1 MSGYEKQNW
10 PSQYSAPQGQGEY
23 QQQPPYEPQQAWGQ
37 QPYAQQQGAYQPP
50 QAYAPQ
56 QGGYP
61 ATSSYT
67 APQGFGAPP
76 PGPYGSPQP
85 QQSYGSP
92 PPPHGQY
99 GSPQVPSYGALPP
112 SQNQY
117 SSHQP
122 PPPPQGQ
129 YGAPP
134 PQGQYGSPPPQY
146 GAPPQQQQWGGAPPQ
161 GPPGGPG
168 GPEKRHSVSFT
179 FTGTKKTILNSQVMD
194 PHGKVPFNVVSDK
207 KNTTVRASN
216 GTTLAVV
223 EWNHSAPIMH
233 HGGKKLK
240 CKEWIVWNNSKK
252 VRVLTHAGKEYHWV
266 TRNETVYLEPAD
278 RPGFTILIW
287 RDPTDVVE
295 IEAFQE
301 SLVVPGLL
309 EAAIVAVVIMQSGH
323 KLGDHGGGNNQM
335 FINAIAGSIGANAA
349 F

>member
-10 PSQYSAPQGQGEY
+10 PSPYAAPQGQGEY
-23 QQQPPYEPQQAWGQ
+23 QQRPPYEPQQAWNQ
-37 QPYAQQQGAYQPP
+37 QPYGQQQGVYQPP
-50 QAYAPQ
+50 QAYPPQQ

-61 ATSSYT
+61 ATSAYT
-67 APQGFGAPP
+67 TPQGFGAPP

-85 QQSYGSP
+85 QQSYGA
-92 PPPHGQY
+92 PPHPQGQY
-99 GSPQVPSYGALPP
+99 GSPQVPPYGAPP
-112 SQNQY
+112 PAQDQY
-117 SSHQP
+117 GLHQP
-122 PPPPQGQ
+122 PPPAQSQ

-134 PQGQYGSPPPQY
+134 PQGP
-146 GAPPQQQQWGGAPPQ
+146 QQQWGGAPPL

-168 GPEKRHSVSFT
+168 GPETRHSVSFK
-179 FTGTKKTILNSQVMD
+179 FTGTKKTILNSQVTD
-194 PHGKVPFNVVSDK
+194 PYGKVPFSVVSDK
-207 KNTTVRASN
+207 KQTTVRASD
-216 GTTLAVV
+216 GTTLAMV
-223 EWNHSAPIMH
+223 EWNHSAPIIH
-233 HGGKKLK
+233 YGGKKLK

-252 VRVLTHAGKEYHWV
+252 VRVLTHGGKEYHWV

-309 EAAIVAVVIMQSGH
+309 EAAIIAVVIMQSGH
-323 KLGDHGGGNNQM
+323 KLGDQGGGNQM
-335 FINAIAGSIGANAA
+335 FINAIAGSIGANLA

>member
-1 MSGYEKQNW
+1 MRTSK
-10 PSQYSAPQGQGEY
+10 ADTR
-23 QQQPPYEPQQAWGQ
+23 PPRHT
-37 QPYAQQQGAYQPP
+37 PP
-50 QAYAPQ
+50 LKAL
-56 QGGYP
+56 
-61 ATSSYT
+61 
-67 APQGFGAPP
+67 GAPP

-99 GSPQVPSYGALPP
+99 GSPQVLSYGAPPP

-122 PPPPQGQ
+122 PPPASGSVWRPSSAGTVQLPP
-129 YGAPP
+129 APVRC
-134 PQGQYGSPPPQY
+134 SP
-146 GAPPQQQQWGGAPPQ
+146 AAAA
-161 GPPGGPG
+161 
-168 GPEKRHSVSFT
+168 RHSVSFK

-194 PHGKVPFNVVSDK
+194 PYGKVPFNVASDK
-207 KNTTVRASN
+207 KTTTVRASD

-233 HGGKKLK
+233 HGGRKLR

-278 RPGFTILIW
+278 RAGFAILIW

-301 SLVVPGLL
+301 SLVIPGLL

-335 FINAIAGSIGANAA
+335 FINAIAGSIGANVA